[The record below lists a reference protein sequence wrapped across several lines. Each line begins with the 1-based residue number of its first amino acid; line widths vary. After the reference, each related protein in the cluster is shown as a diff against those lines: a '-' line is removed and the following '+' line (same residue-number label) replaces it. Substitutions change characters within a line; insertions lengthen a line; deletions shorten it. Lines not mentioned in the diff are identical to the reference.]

1 MAIANVRERL
11 ALHFDAEGALESRV
25 VANAYEVHLRM
36 PYRAA
41 DSAAAAKRAPDAAS
55 RPSKPADPSG
65 GAPLGFAAPHRKV
78 SHG

>member
-11 ALHFDAEGALESRV
+11 ALHFDAEGSLDSRV

-41 DSAAAAKRAPDAAS
+41 STAEAAPRGAAAAAERPEPAQRDAGT
-55 RPSKPADPSG
+55 PARLVAHSG
-65 GAPLGFAAPHRKV
+65 G